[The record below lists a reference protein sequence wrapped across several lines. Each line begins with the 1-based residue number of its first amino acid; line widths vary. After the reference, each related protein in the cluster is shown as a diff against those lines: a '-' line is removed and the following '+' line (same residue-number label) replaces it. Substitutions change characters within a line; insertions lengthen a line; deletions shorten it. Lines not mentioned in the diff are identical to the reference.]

1 MPTRAGAPAAAAA
14 AAAARRLRRP
24 PPPAAAAET
33 PASADAHS
41 AVTAA
46 PTQPAT
52 NGASSAPPAAASDAD
67 AVATLF
73 RWPAQ
78 IPAEAVSVAGDFS
91 SWQPIPL
98 ARMPSGDWARTL
110 SLPPGPAAFKFLVDG
125 RYEASPAERIAV
137 DAGGADNNAR

>member
-1 MPTRAGAPAAAAA
+1 MPHTRAWAPAAAAA
-14 AAAARRLRRP
+14 GRRHRRP
-24 PPPAAAAET
+24 PPVAAAAET
-33 PASADAHS
+33 PASADARS
-41 AVTAA
+41 AAAAA
-46 PTQPAT
+46 PPEPAA
-52 NGASSAPPAAASDAD
+52 NGASAAPPAADAAVD

-78 IPAEAVSVAGDFS
+78 IPAKAVSVVGDFS